1 MTKTALP
8 YIREIDRNRHRLYDT
23 GIRKNPW
30 GMRKLP
36 ALTEAEKGRRNG
48 MTKKKSEEMTREQK
62 ADVREKRAATYEEQI
77 AMIRNKGFIIYEDE
91 EKDCIAFLKKV
102 NYYRFSAY
110 FLPYLK
116 EDRSFQRGVS
126 FFRIQRTYEFD
137 SRIRAL
143 IFEII
148 EDVEVS
154 LRTKL
159 SYYISQKYG
168 PYGHL
173 GDGMYTKKHNERSF
187 QGRVKSCVEQNRD
200 SPAIQESLRKN
211 GGRIPLWI
219 IVEFFSMGMLAYL
232 YSDMKPQDQKKIAE
246 EICGTGVRQMDSW
259 LRCVT
264 ELRNR
269 CAHYLRLYCWSFSS
283 VPKMPEGFDF
293 SADRSLFSQLLVLK
307 FLYPDAREWNFK
319 MMAVL
324 EPLMEEYENDIEL
337 RHIGFPENWK
347 ELL

>member
-62 ADVREKRAATYEEQI
+62 VDVREKRAATYEEQI
-77 AMIRNKGFIIYEDE
+77 AMIRNKGFILYEDE

-154 LRTKL
+154 LAYKAVLLYLTEIR
-159 SYYISQKYG
+159 
-168 PYGHL
+168 
-173 GDGMYTKKHNERSF
+173 
-187 QGRVKSCVEQNRD
+187 
-200 SPAIQESLRKN
+200 SLRAS
-211 GGRIPLWI
+211 GGRDVHEETQRAELSGKSQILCGA
-219 IVEFFSMGMLAYL
+219 E
-232 YSDMKPQDQKKIAE
+232 QKI
-246 EICGTGVRQMDSW
+246 
-259 LRCVT
+259 
-264 ELRNR
+264 
-269 CAHYLRLYCWSFSS
+269 RL
-283 VPKMPEGFDF
+283 P
-293 SADRSLFSQLLVLK
+293 
-307 FLYPDAREWNFK
+307 FK
-319 MMAVL
+319 RV
-324 EPLMEEYENDIEL
+324 
-337 RHIGFPENWK
+337 
-347 ELL
+347 